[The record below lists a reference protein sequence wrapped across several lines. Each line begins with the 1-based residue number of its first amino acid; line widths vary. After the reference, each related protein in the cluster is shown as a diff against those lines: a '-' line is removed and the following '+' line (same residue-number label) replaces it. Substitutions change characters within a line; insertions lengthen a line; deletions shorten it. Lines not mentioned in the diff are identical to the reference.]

1 MQMELISNTH
11 IPDGLL
17 AAMTLLSEKP
27 RQGVPSRK
35 SALHPGIDERNCT
48 AVLGLR
54 FRWSGIVSGTV
65 VAPNNNDPSLQLAQ
79 ALGKTGV
86 YSLNSVCFVPAFYAT
101 SAALA
106 SPVAFST
113 ALDAAGAFLEAA
125 SEDILGTFQKGI
137 DWANGAPARMTTRA
151 PAIGGTIKTTNA
163 LVQYCGS
170 H

>member
-54 FRWSGIVSGTV
+54 FGWSGIVSGTV
-65 VAPNNNDPSLQLAQ
+65 VAPKNVVKKLACAAKYGQ
-79 ALGKTGV
+79 AHSIGALLVAGQSRIFLGLTP
-86 YSLNSVCFVPAFYAT
+86 L
-101 SAALA
+101 AAI
-106 SPVAFST
+106 SQGF
-113 ALDAAGAFLEAA
+113 
-125 SEDILGTFQKGI
+125 
-137 DWANGAPARMTTRA
+137 
-151 PAIGGTIKTTNA
+151 
-163 LVQYCGS
+163 
-170 H
+170 